1 MASLRADM
9 VPPVP
14 GHSYVCRTRNII
26 RERRGHSGPDR
37 QIGGYRNART
47 AKFGEKVVLPEPMGI
62 ELDTEVLKNYV
73 R

>member
-1 MASLRADM
+1 M
-9 VPPVP
+9 
-14 GHSYVCRTRNII
+14 CRTRNII